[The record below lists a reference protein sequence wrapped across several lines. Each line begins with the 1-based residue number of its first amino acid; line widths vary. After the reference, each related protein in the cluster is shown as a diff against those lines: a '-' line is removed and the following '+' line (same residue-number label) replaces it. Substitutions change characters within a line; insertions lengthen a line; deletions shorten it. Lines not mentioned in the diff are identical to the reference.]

1 MQGKVSTKIE
11 DKRRKLKEVIEL
23 AKEQVE
29 TFLRNYFEEKEKRML
44 REIENEEKKRGL
56 HC

>member
-11 DKRRKLKEVIEL
+11 EKRRKLKEVIEL